1 MVESIVNDY
10 RISFTVFLSQSSI
23 LFTSSGNTEVYFIN
37 YFDENFLAYYVRS
50 IRSKGIIQSR
60 VVHRKGVTEILNGT
74 LFLFRGLMF
83 EKIIKELSKNF
94 VSMLYVI
101 RFLISHINTVPK
113 YYG

>member
-10 RISFTVFLSQSSI
+10 RISFTVFLLQSSI

-37 YFDENFLAYYVRS
+37 YFDENFLVYYVRS
-50 IRSKGIIQSR
+50 IRSKGIIQSA
-60 VVHRKGVTEILNGT
+60 VVHRKRVPEVLNGI

-83 EKIIKELSKNF
+83 EETMKELSKNF

-101 RFLISHINTVPK
+101 RFLVSHITTVSK
-113 YYG
+113 YNG